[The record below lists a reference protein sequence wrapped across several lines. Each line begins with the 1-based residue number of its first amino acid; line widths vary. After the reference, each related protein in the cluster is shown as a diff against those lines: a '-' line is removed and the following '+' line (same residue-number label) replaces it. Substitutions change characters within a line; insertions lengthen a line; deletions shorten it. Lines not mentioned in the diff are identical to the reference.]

1 MFMQVHARRPRVAN
15 TSRIVKGSK
24 DVVMSVLL
32 ETTEGDI
39 VIDLHVDYVP
49 KVCENFLKL
58 CKVKYYN
65 FSPLFNIN
73 PTAFFQSGDPIG
85 PPDGDGGT
93 SIYGLLQGPS
103 RRYFKADR
111 NPKLKHVER
120 GTVSMT
126 ISKDKTTEH
135 ELAGSQFIVTLA
147 DNLDYLDASAV
158 PFGRVAEG
166 FDTLEKIVGLY
177 LDHDGRPYKDTRILH
192 TIILDDPFPDPE
204 GLTEPTASPPPSKAQ
219 LATVRISE
227 DELNNT
233 TDEALTESELSARK
247 REREAKAQALTLEM
261 LGDLPSADLAPPENV
276 LFVCK
281 LNPLT
286 SSPDLSLI
294 FSRFGQIISCRI
306 ITDPHTGASLGYG
319 FIEFEKREE
328 CERAYFKMQGVL
340 IDDRRIHVDFGQSL
354 NGGRGVDW
362 GAWIMVAGGVGG
374 EGGEGL
380 GVDLEGDMVGIDGVL
395 MIGEDMITEGMRMRG
410 GGLRLIRAL
419 DERSGMTE
427 KSDEKARVG
436 IDAIVVGAEKEVL
449 IGETETGRVAG
460 SAVGVGTGEV
470 EMIRGTETE
479 VAITGMMTRTVGG
492 KGVANDGGSQV
503 GIDLVIEAVTGDGD
517 PT

>member
-1 MFMQVHARRPRVAN
+1 
-15 TSRIVKGSK
+15 
-24 DVVMSVLL
+24 MSVLL

-362 GAWIMVAGGVGG
+362 GAWYGREGNPGMGDIGG
-374 EGGEGL
+374 
-380 GVDLEGDMVGIDGVL
+380 DAK
-395 MIGEDMITEGMRMRG
+395 RG
-410 GGLRLIRAL
+410 SDDRRGHDNRRYE
-419 DERSGMTE
+419 DERRGSTAHSSSRREERDDRE
-427 KSDEKARVG
+427 KRRESASRDRR
-436 IDAIVVGAEKEVL
+436 DSRR
-449 IGETETGRVAG
+449 GRER
-460 SAVGVGTGEV
+460 SPDRRDRDRESRR
-470 EMIRGTETE
+470 ERSRSRDRRSRDDKRDRDRSRDHRDDDKDRRRERSRE
-479 VAITGMMTRTVGG
+479 RRRESSR
-492 KGVANDGGSQV
+492 DRPRDRSR
-503 GIDLVIEAVTGDGD
+503 DRRR
-517 PT
+517 